1 LPGGRAVTAPRVPFR
16 ILLARVFAVVVAFAP
31 IGALADQRLALVIGN
46 ADYPDLSSPLNVALK
61 GARAVTEQLQNA
73 GFEVDAIENATKE
86 SLQQALQGFY
96 QKVEPGAIVVFFYG
110 GYAIQVARQNFV
122 IPIDAQIWTE
132 SDVRRDGAS
141 IEAILAAIRH
151 RGAGTRVLVL
161 DASRRNPFERRFR
174 SYSAGL
180 GAIDTPANTIVIS
193 AASPGKVIG
202 DTDPDNSLFV
212 DELMK
217 QTNTPR
223 VPMADI
229 FNRTREEVSRATN
242 GEQVPWVSINLAN
255 RLYLR
260 RPIPLLPRRPS
271 EAERRHPPG

>member
-1 LPGGRAVTAPRVPFR
+1 
-16 ILLARVFAVVVAFAP
+16 
-31 IGALADQRLALVIGN
+31 
-46 ADYPDLSSPLNVALK
+46 LK
-61 GARAVTEQLQNA
+61 GARALAEQLQNA

-122 IPIDAQIWTE
+122 IPVDAQIWTE

-141 IEAILAAIRH
+141 IEVILAAIRH

-174 SYSAGL
+174 NYSAGL

-242 GEQVPWVSINLAN
+242 GEQVPWVSINLPN

-260 RPIPLLPRRPS
+260 RPIPLLPRRP
-271 EAERRHPPG
+271 EAEGRHPSG